1 PGPSRGPPPAA
12 RRWTGHKERPGADRS
27 TYIDRC
33 AADIGAISSG
43 VAAGT
48 ASTRTEP
55 TCHGGERETWCM
67 GMSAPTMHDA
77 RDERRLTLA
86 LFAVAW
92 GANQFTPLL
101 LVSRPRSG
109 FRPAVLG
116 ALWGCYAVGLVRG
129 LLLGGAASD
138 ARGRRPVVIPFF
150 FLSLLATGVLVA
162 GALWSPALALGRLLA
177 GVVSGVVFGAGS
189 A

>member
-1 PGPSRGPPPAA
+1 RS
-12 RRWTGHKERPGADRS
+12 HQSSLEDR
-27 TYIDRC
+27 
-33 AADIGAISSG
+33 
-43 VAAGT
+43 T
-48 ASTRTEP
+48 ASPRTEATAP
-55 TCHGGERETWCM
+55 GSERETWCM
-67 GMSAPTMHDA
+67 AMSPPTMHDP

-101 LVSRPRSG
+101 LVYRQRFG
-109 FRPAVLG
+109 FGPAVLG
-116 ALWGCYAVGLVRG
+116 ALWGCYAVGLVPG

-150 FLSLLATGVLVA
+150 FLSLLATGVLIA

-177 GVVSGVVFGAGS
+177 GLVSGVVFGAGS
-189 A
+189 AWLVELSAALHTRRAALAVTAGFCLGPLAAGLVADA